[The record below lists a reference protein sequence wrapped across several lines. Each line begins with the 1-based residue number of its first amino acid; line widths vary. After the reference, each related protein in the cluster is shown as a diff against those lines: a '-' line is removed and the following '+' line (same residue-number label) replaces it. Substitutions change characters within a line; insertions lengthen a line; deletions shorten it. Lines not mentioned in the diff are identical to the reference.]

1 MKLNTKNTSIF
12 AVALTAVALTG
23 SFALAD
29 EFQGNEGPQHDG
41 VGLQGHVVATVY
53 DADGNI
59 KQYMQSDNV
68 IVNRGID
75 KLFVQTLSP
84 SSPFTGGINT
94 TSAAITHMQLG
105 TGTSEL
111 GTGATALGGAVAG
124 CIDTFTG
131 VGAGGGAPLGL
142 NATFDSTDGGG
153 ACIGPTLG
161 EAGLFD
167 SANGS
172 GAGGAMFAQN
182 AFSSTVILG
191 ASDSLDVDWTFTF
204 TDT

>member
-1 MKLNTKNTSIF
+1 MKQNTKNTGIF
-12 AVALTAVALTG
+12 VVALVAVSLTG
-23 SFALAD
+23 SFAIAD
-29 EFQGNEGPQHDG
+29 EFQGEQSPQRDG
-41 VGLQGHVVATVY
+41 VGLQGHVVATLY
-53 DADGNI
+53 DADGNV
-59 KQYMQSDNV
+59 KQYLQSDNV

-75 KLFVQTLSP
+75 KLFTETFSP

-94 TSAAITHMQLG
+94 TAAAITHMQLG
-105 TGTSEL
+105 TGVTEL
-111 GTGATALGGAVAG
+111 GTGATALGTSVA

-131 VGAGGGAPLGL
+131 VGAGGGAALGI
-142 NATFDSTDGGG
+142 NATFTSADGAG
-153 ACIGPTLG
+153 CVGPTLG

-167 SANGS
+167 GVTGS
-172 GAGGAMFAQN
+172 GSAAMFAQN

>member
-12 AVALTAVALTG
+12 VVALVAVSLTG
-23 SFALAD
+23 SFAVAD
-29 EFQGNEGPQHDG
+29 EFQGNHGPQNDG
-41 VGLQGHVVATVY
+41 IGLQGHIVATVY
-53 DADGNI
+53 DNDGNV

-75 KLFVQTLSP
+75 KLFTETFSP
-84 SSPFTGGINT
+84 SSPFIGGINT
-94 TSAAITHMQLG
+94 TAAAITHMQLG
-105 TGTSEL
+105 VGVAEL
-111 GTGATALGGAVAG
+111 GVGAVALGTATAG

-142 NATFDSTDGGG
+142 NATFTTADGAG
-153 ACIGPTLG
+153 ACIGPVLG

-167 SANGS
+167 GVQGS
-172 GAGGAMFAQN
+172 GGAAMFSQN
-182 AFSSTVILG
+182 AFSSTVTLG
-191 ASDSLDVDWTFTF
+191 ASDQLDVDWTFTF